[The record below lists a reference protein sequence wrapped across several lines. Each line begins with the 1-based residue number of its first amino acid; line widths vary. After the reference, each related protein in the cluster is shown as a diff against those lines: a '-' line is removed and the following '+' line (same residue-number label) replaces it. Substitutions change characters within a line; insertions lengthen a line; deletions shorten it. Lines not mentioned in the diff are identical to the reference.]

1 MKYLLIKGFS
11 GFGDRLEHLT
21 SLIHYLRVSG
31 RTLVIDWTDPV
42 WTGEEF
48 KKDFYYYF
56 SLTEDIKHTSL
67 IEFKKQFLQN
77 KDTMS
82 FFPPFYK
89 KIIMKRSDE
98 NDTEY
103 KVSDLI
109 TKLIQII
116 KRNCEDLKYDVIVCT
131 DLDRRTTGFAKY
143 ISKIIYKPWIMEFIY
158 SDPLINFIKQNEV
171 IAVHLR
177 GADRTKY
184 SKTNRE
190 DLCNFSYDYDYYVKE
205 IIKKI
210 PEGTKNILLLSDS
223 TFLIDKF
230 IELVDNSINI
240 LQTGNLKSTDDTGLH
255 LLKEKTKEIK
265 NLELLKDFYF
275 MTQCKEVVNDGVS
288 RFSLLAKRTC
298 NLINNRGQET
308 E

>member
-1 MKYLLIKGFS
+1 MKYLLIKAFS

-21 SLIHYLRVSG
+21 SLIPYLKASQ
-31 RTLVIDWTDPV
+31 RTLVIDWSDPV

-48 KKDFYYYF
+48 TKDFYYYF
-56 SLTEDIKHTSL
+56 NLSDDIKYISLTD
-67 IEFKKQFLQN
+67 FKKTFIEN
-77 KDTMS
+77 KDKIS

-89 KIIMKRSDE
+89 KIALKRSNE

-103 KVSDLI
+103 RVSDM
-109 TKLIQII
+109 TAKLIQII
-116 KRNCEDLKYDVIVCT
+116 KRNCADLEYNVVVCT
-131 DLDRRTTGFAKY
+131 DLDRRTTAFAKY
-143 ISKIIYKPWIMEFIY
+143 ISKVNYKPWIMQFIY
-158 SDPLINFIKQNEV
+158 SDPLIHFIKQNEV

-190 DLCNFSYDYDYYVKE
+190 DLCNFSYDHDYYVSE

-223 TFLIDKF
+223 TFLVDKF
-230 IELVDNSINI
+230 IEFIDKSINI
-240 LQTGNLKSTDDTGLH
+240 LQTGNIKSTDDTGLH
-255 LLKEKTKEIK
+255 ILKEKSKESK

-275 MTQCKEVVNDGVS
+275 MTQCKDVINDDVS